1 MDFIRFHKSHPFVF
15 IRLKELA
22 LSFREMGSTR
32 LSMKLLYEYLRL
44 DGFKLS
50 NNYHSRYARLLMQD
64 PRLLGMFETR
74 SIA

>member
-1 MDFIRFHKSHPFVF
+1 MFIH
-15 IRLKELA
+15 LKELA
-22 LSFREMGSTR
+22 LSFRKMGYQR
-32 LSMKLLYEYLRL
+32 LSMKLLYEYMRL